1 MKFRKIKKEYMKM
14 FGIRMMVKFY
24 DKKHKCLINASK
36 KATAYK
42 MREALRDRE
51 PYLGFY
57 TKAGKF
63 HE

>member
-1 MKFRKIKKEYMKM
+1 M
-14 FGIRMMVKFY
+14 FGIKMMVKFF
-24 DKKHKCLINASK
+24 DKKHKCLNNASK
-36 KATAYK
+36 KATSYK

-57 TKAGKF
+57 TKAGKY